1 MGSLFPESIDVAAGL
16 VFVYLF
22 MSILAT
28 IVREAF
34 EGFVKR
40 RARNLEKGL
49 IELLCDQPGDS
60 GGKTKTSK
68 TLAGY
73 DMLKAFYDHPLIM
86 SLYQGRYTIPPKRNF
101 AQGRKLPSYIPS
113 AHFAYVV
120 LDMLAEAGGQS
131 SAGQLDMQTIQ
142 SAAANIDN
150 RRLAKMVQFA
160 INNSAG
166 DPEKARQFL
175 ETWFNATMDRVS
187 GWYRLETQTIL
198 FWVSLVA
205 CVALNVNTVVIADSL
220 WRSPSLRKTLEAQA
234 EAYYQGKPSAIDSL
248 QAPSTIAQPVT
259 PQPVAAPAADT
270 ASAAATPATPETQ
283 GSPASQAAPVQV
295 VSTSVPTAIT
305 PPPSELDKAPPAAT
319 LVTNGDI
326 PGLLSTTDPLEKLGL
341 PLGWN
346 TQTITAMHR
355 LFPQAPYLT
364 ADSQKKI
371 AAGQAAVEQTGMDGK
386 THKPH
391 KKTALGWINM
401 QFRKLGALW
410 DDTMQAYQ
418 NNDQDPTRNALFS
431 LAGTLSLIMGWVMTA
446 FAVTLGAPFWFDILG
461 KLMVVRSTMKPGDKG
476 SSDLSSLSALA
487 ASLTGS
493 DKVGVGTTTQTATLT
508 TPYLPNFSSVGTDN
522 STGDLVNTLD
532 PNSRPRDP

>member
-49 IELLCDQPGDS
+49 IELLCDHPPEN
-60 GGKTKTSK
+60 SK
-68 TLAGY
+68 SKSNATFAGF

-101 AQGRKLPSYIPS
+101 TQGRKLPSYIPS

-142 SAAANIDN
+142 TAAESLNN

-166 DPEKARQFL
+166 DPDKARQFL

-234 EAYYQGKPSAIDSL
+234 EAYYQNKPSAIDAL
-248 QAPSTIAQPVT
+248 QAPSTIAQPV
-259 PQPVAAPAADT
+259 AAPAADSV
-270 ASAAATPATPETQ
+270 SAAATPATPETQ
-283 GSPASQAAPVQV
+283 PAPASVAAPAQAALTQGA
-295 VSTSVPTAIT
+295 SNVPSAMT
-305 PPPSELDKAPPAAT
+305 PPPSELNTAPPAAT

-371 AAGQAAVEQTGMDGK
+371 AAGQAAVEQTGMDSK

-391 KKTALGWINM
+391 KKTALGWVNM

-410 DDTMQAYQ
+410 EDTLQTYQ

-461 KLMVVRSTMKPGDKG
+461 KLMIVRSTMKPGDKG

-522 STGDLVNTLD
+522 ASAADLVNTLD